1 MSSPVPA
8 PQNHTRTLGVSAAL
22 VLVVMVVV
30 AVVVERYNAQD
41 SDGESAVVVTTST
54 TKAAPVFPP
63 ITRDLKEGIEGDD
76 VRKLQTRLAELKFAP
91 GPIDGIFGRSTV
103 QAVWAFEKLVMKV
116 PRSKATGVVT
126 PQLWDVMRNEVRITP
141 RRQADTPRHAEVYL
155 PEQVLVTFLGGQPTL
170 ISHMSSGDGKPWCEE
185 VVIDPGEEG
194 NDSPEQIAAGLPLKV
209 GICGESVTPPG
220 IFTFYRR
227 SSGTRETK
235 LGTLYNPVYFN
246 QGIAVHGAILVPL
259 EPSSHGCIRIPMS
272 VAQIFPALVQFR
284 DRIYVFDGIKEP
296 EQYGSPLPPADRPDP
311 DYTTVPTTVPETT
324 VPTTTLTPT
333 TLVTSTSAPTAT
345 TPATTAPP
353 RTTVVS
359 TTVAG
364 TMNP

>member
-1 MSSPVPA
+1 MPSQVPA

-30 AVVVERYNAQD
+30 AVVVERRSTQNQD
-41 SDGESAVVVTTST
+41 GAAVAVTTT
-54 TKAAPVFPP
+54 TNVAPVLPP
-63 ITRDLKEGIEGDD
+63 ISRDLKEGVEGDD
-76 VRKLQTRLAELKFAP
+76 VRNLQTRLAELKFAP

-116 PRSKATGVVT
+116 PRTKATGVVT
-126 PQLWDVMRNEVRITP
+126 PQMWEVMRNEVRITP

-155 PEQVLVTFLGGQPTL
+155 PEQVIVTFLGGQPTL
-170 ISHMSSGDGKPWCEE
+170 VSHMSSGDGKPWCEE

-209 GICGESVTPPG
+209 GICGDSVTPAG
-220 IFTFYRR
+220 IFTFYKR

-259 EPSSHGCIRIPMS
+259 EPASHGCIRIPMS

-311 DYTTVPTTVPETT
+311 DYTTVPTSVPETT
-324 VPTTTLTPT
+324 VAT
-333 TLVTSTSAPTAT
+333 T
-345 TPATTAPP
+345 TPATTTVATTTP
-353 RTTVVS
+353 TTVVS
-359 TTVAG
+359 TTTVS
-364 TMNP
+364 TIKP

>member
-1 MSSPVPA
+1 MPSQVPA

-30 AVVVERYNAQD
+30 AVVVERRSAQNQ
-41 SDGESAVVVTTST
+41 DGAAVAVTTT
-54 TKAAPVFPP
+54 TNVAPVLPP
-63 ITRDLKEGIEGDD
+63 ISRDLKEGVEGDD
-76 VRKLQTRLAELKFAP
+76 VRNLQTRLAELKFAP

-116 PRSKATGVVT
+116 PRTKATGVVT
-126 PQLWDVMRNEVRITP
+126 PQMWEVMRNEVRITP

-155 PEQVLVTFLGGQPTL
+155 PEQVIVTFLGGQPTL
-170 ISHMSSGDGKPWCEE
+170 VSHMSSGDGKPWCEE

-209 GICGESVTPPG
+209 GICGDSVTPAG
-220 IFTFYRR
+220 IFTFYKR

-259 EPSSHGCIRIPMS
+259 EPASHGCIRIPMS

-311 DYTTVPTTVPETT
+311 DYTTVPTSVPETT
-324 VPTTTLTPT
+324 VAT
-333 TLVTSTSAPTAT
+333 T
-345 TPATTAPP
+345 TPATTTVATTTP
-353 RTTVVS
+353 TTVVS
-359 TTVAG
+359 TTTVS
-364 TMNP
+364 TIKP

>member
-1 MSSPVPA
+1 VIA
-8 PQNHTRTLGVSAAL
+8 
-22 VLVVMVVV
+22 
-30 AVVVERYNAQD
+30 
-41 SDGESAVVVTTST
+41 
-54 TKAAPVFPP
+54 
-63 ITRDLKEGIEGDD
+63 
-76 VRKLQTRLAELKFAP
+76 
-91 GPIDGIFGRSTV
+91 
-103 QAVWAFEKLVMKV
+103 
-116 PRSKATGVVT
+116 
-126 PQLWDVMRNEVRITP
+126 
-141 RRQADTPRHAEVYL
+141 
-155 PEQVLVTFLGGQPTL
+155 TFLGGQPTL
-170 ISHMSSGDGKPWCEE
+170 ISHMSSGDGESWCEE

-259 EPSSHGCIRIPMS
+259 EPASHGCIRIPMS

-296 EQYGSPLPPADRPDP
+296 EEYGSPLPPADRPDP
-311 DYTTVPTTVPETT
+311 NYTTVPTTVPAVSTT
-324 VPTTTLTPT
+324 QPT
-333 TLVTSTSAPTAT
+333 
-345 TPATTAPP
+345 
-353 RTTVVS
+353 

-364 TMNP
+364 SITSTTLGS

>member
-1 MSSPVPA
+1 
-8 PQNHTRTLGVSAAL
+8 
-22 VLVVMVVV
+22 
-30 AVVVERYNAQD
+30 
-41 SDGESAVVVTTST
+41 VVTTST
-54 TKAAPVFPP
+54 TKAAPMFPP
-63 ITRDLKEGIEGDD
+63 ISRELKEGIEGDD
-76 VRKLQTRLAELKFAP
+76 VRNLQTRLAELKFAP

-116 PRSKATGVVT
+116 PRAKATGVVT
-126 PQLWDVMRNEVRITP
+126 PEMWEVMRNEVRITP

-170 ISHMSSGDGKPWCEE
+170 VSHMSSGDGKPWCEE

-220 IFTFYRR
+220 IFTFNRR

-311 DYTTVPTTVPETT
+311 NYTTVPTTVPGTT
-324 VPTTTLTPT
+324 VPGTTVPAISMTTTSPTST
-333 TLVTSTSAPTAT
+333 TLRASTTLPTSTTLPSS
-345 TPATTAPP
+345 
-353 RTTVVS
+353 TTVVS

-364 TMNP
+364 TIKP

>member
-1 MSSPVPA
+1 MPSQVPA
-8 PQNHTRTLGVSAAL
+8 PQNHTRNLGVSAAL

-30 AVVVERYNAQD
+30 AVVVERRSAQNQD
-41 SDGESAVVVTTST
+41 SAAVAVTTT
-54 TKAAPVFPP
+54 TKVAPVLPP
-63 ITRDLKEGIEGDD
+63 ISRDLKEGVEGDD
-76 VRKLQTRLAELKFAP
+76 VRNLQTRLAELKFAP

-116 PRSKATGVVT
+116 PRTKATGVVT
-126 PQLWDVMRNEVRITP
+126 PQMWEVMRNEVRITP

-155 PEQVLVTFLGGQPTL
+155 PEQVIVTFLGGQPTL
-170 ISHMSSGDGKPWCEE
+170 VSHMSSGDGKPWCEE

-194 NDSPEQIAAGLPLKV
+194 NDSPEQIAAGLPLKA
-209 GICGESVTPPG
+209 GICGDSVTPGG
-220 IFTFYRR
+220 IFTFYKR

-259 EPSSHGCIRIPMS
+259 EPASHGCIRIPMS

-296 EQYGSPLPPADRPDP
+296 EEYGSPLPPADRPDP
-311 DYTTVPTTVPETT
+311 DYTTVPTSVPETT
-324 VPTTTLTPT
+324 VAT
-333 TLVTSTSAPTAT
+333 T
-345 TPATTAPP
+345 TPATTTVATTTP
-353 RTTVVS
+353 TTVVS
-359 TTVAG
+359 TTTVG
-364 TMNP
+364 TIKP